1 MRVQSP
7 SHTTEMS
14 IYDEDIIAV
23 CKFTKS
29 FVPEEG
35 DVEVTMDGN

>member
-1 MRVQSP
+1 MPGARDKL
-7 SHTTEMS
+7 EMP
-14 IYDEDIIAV
+14 IYIEETIAV
-23 CKFTKS
+23 GKFTKL